1 MNTTTSRA
9 AVGGVMALVFL
20 AAGCGR
26 DADKAP
32 EQAQNV
38 TIGKAAGDVTVWAMG
53 EEGKALGTFVKDFE
67 NANPGVRV
75 NVTAIG
81 WDVAHDKLTAAIAGS
96 ATPDVSMIGST
107 WSGELAKTGA
117 LEPTPGNLVDKSLF
131 FPGAWQTVDVNGT
144 AYGVPWYVE
153 TRVLYYRTDQ
163 AEKAGVQPPET
174 WEEFTAFARALKEK
188 GGAKNGFNQSYTQGA
203 SWQEVLPLIWQ
214 AGGEI
219 VKDGDYTFDTP
230 QAVTALT
237 QYESLFKQKL
247 APNDTPENAF
257 PQTFVK
263 GEVGGFFSGPWMIGV
278 LNNDGGPDF
287 GGKFDV
293 APYPKGPVAG
303 TSFVGGADMA
313 VFKKAKNRDAAWKF
327 IQWLSEPKV
336 QAKWYTTV
344 KALPAVQ
351 SAWQEPELTADK
363 QLAVFGEQLKDA
375 KTPPPFP
382 TWEQVA
388 KVLEAELEKLARGT
402 QTPEQTAR
410 AIQSQADTIGTGL

>member
-1 MNTTTSRA
+1 MNITIRRA
-9 AVGGVMALVFL
+9 AAGALAL
-20 AAGCGR
+20 AIAAAGCGR
-26 DADKAP
+26 AADRAP
-32 EQAQNV
+32 EQAQDV
-38 TIGKAAGDVTVWAMG
+38 TTGKAAGEVTVWAMG

-67 NANPGVRV
+67 AANPGVQV

-81 WDVAHDKLTAAIAGS
+81 WDVAHDKITAAIAGG

-117 LEPTPGNLVDKSLF
+117 LEPTPGNLVDKAAF
-131 FPGAWQTVDVNGT
+131 FPGAWQTVDINGT

-163 AEKAGVQPPET
+163 AKKAGVEPPQT
-174 WEEFTAFARALKEK
+174 WREFTAFVEALKEK
-188 GGAKNGFNQSYTQGA
+188 GGASSGFNQSYTLGA

-219 VKDGDYTFDTP
+219 VKDGAYTFDTP
-230 QAVTALT
+230 EAVTALK
-237 QYESLFKQKL
+237 QYESLFRQKL
-247 APNDTPENAF
+247 APTDTPANAF
-257 PQTFVK
+257 PQTFIK
-263 GEVGGFFSGPWMIGV
+263 GSVGGFFSGPWMIGV
-278 LNNDGGPDF
+278 LNNDGGPEFKD
-287 GGKFDV
+287 KFDV
-293 APYPKGPVAG
+293 APYPKGPVSA

-313 VFKKAKNRDAAWKF
+313 VFKKAKNRDAAWTF
-327 IQWLSEPKV
+327 IKWLSEPKV

-351 SAWQEPELTADK
+351 AAWQEPELSADQ

-388 KVLEAELEKLARGT
+388 RVLEAELEKLARGRS
-402 QTPEQTAR
+402 TPEQTAK
-410 AIQSQADTIGTGL
+410 AIQSQAATIGTGL